1 MNRIGIVVPAHNMAQ
16 YIEETLRSVL
26 DQTHVEWSMAVVDDG
41 SNDESAAI
49 AARVLVGEPRAR
61 VVRTENRGV
70 AHARNRGVAELSEDV
85 EAIAFLDA
93 DDVWEPEA
101 LSILGTALDAATSC
115 VATAGWARYIGPEG
129 WHVEDPLDPLLNIS
143 TPDGWRR
150 PADPRT
156 WALERTRLGPGGIQL
171 PLPYPEPTDL
181 ASLLAD
187 NRIVSPGVALIRAEA
202 FRSVGGFRQEASPR
216 EDWDLWI
223 RLARHGPIQPVDAQ
237 VLRYRVRGDNAS
249 LNMANSSRAQ
259 AAIEEFV
266 ENWDWLRAQVPELL
280 ASWFDHRRR
289 QALEEATHRGRM
301 IRAGLRRGSFGLAA
315 AQVLPLAG
323 ALRRWARLRG
333 RNRS

>member
-1 MNRIGIVVPAHNMAQ
+1 MKRIGIVVTTYNTAR
-16 YIEETLRSVL
+16 YVEETLRSVL
-26 DQTHVEWSMAVVDDG
+26 AQTHDEWSLVVVDDG
-41 SNDESAAI
+41 STDDSARI
-49 AARVLVGEPRAR
+49 AEKLLAGEPRAR
-61 VVRTENRGV
+61 VVRTENHGV
-70 AHARNRGVAELSEDV
+70 SNARNRGVTELPEDAQAL
-85 EAIAFLDA
+85 AILDS

-101 LSILGTALDAATSC
+101 LSILTAALDASTSR
-115 VATAGWARYIGPEG
+115 VAAVGWAAYTGPEG
-129 WHVEDPLDPLLNIS
+129 QVVEDPLDPLLNIS

-202 FRSVGGFRQEASPR
+202 FRAVGGFRQEASPR

-223 RLARHGPIQPVDAQ
+223 RLAPHGPIQPVDAQ

-266 ENWDWLRAQVPELL
+266 ENWDWLRAHEPELH

-301 IRAGLRRGSFGLAA
+301 IRAGLRRGRFGLAA
-315 AQVLPLAG
+315 AQVLPVAG
-323 ALRRWARLRG
+323 ALRRWARLRR